1 MKSRRSI
8 KAKVA
13 SLKNSN
19 KMHKSLRTHLYSF
32 PFMEW
37 NDYANL
43 EVCWGWWSGLR
54 ANPPLPSNDILYGCR
69 FVSWLQPSQ
78 SGTQFMAW
86 GSKCN
91 TVQSLGIVHLYR
103 ESGKK
108 SCFLFLDQ
116 FSSCHRAG
124 LRLEPRDGRSFS
136 LTRKILSV
144 KQVILYIKSVVVF
157 YSSLVIT
164 YPIWRHPNRHLM
176 FSWWKT

>member
-32 PFMEW
+32 PFMDW

-108 SCFLFLDQ
+108 VLLPFFGSVQLLPSCRFEAWTKGWKIFLFDTKDP
-116 FSSCHRAG
+116 FC
-124 LRLEPRDGRSFS
+124 
-136 LTRKILSV
+136 
-144 KQVILYIKSVVVF
+144 
-157 YSSLVIT
+157 
-164 YPIWRHPNRHLM
+164 
-176 FSWWKT
+176 KTSHTLH